1 MAESKS
7 RDSCSKSPKCSERS
21 NDRVDSEP
29 VDPISSAELAPLV
42 AAIEGEWVDLTF
54 CLSVEHDRWKTNY
67 GAGHSN
73 FWQMLC
79 SEASLCTR
87 ILCTRILLIVTVS
100 SFDREQGPRHRADGA
115 WPKRKRG
122 CWC

>member
-7 RDSCSKSPKCSERS
+7 SDSCSRSPKSSERP
-21 NDRVDSEP
+21 NDRADSEP

-79 SEASLCTR
+79 SEARLFWQMLCTNT
-87 ILCTRILLIVTVS
+87 INSNCFII
-100 SFDREQGPRHRADGA
+100 
-115 WPKRKRG
+115 
-122 CWC
+122 